1 MFNNTRQKSNSNI
14 GFLLFMCWL
23 VYSCSYLGK
32 VNFSASKL
40 SVMNHF
46 NVNEA
51 EVGLV
56 GTFFFFAYGV
66 GMVLNGLFCKKY
78 NIKYMVF
85 SALVISSLIN
95 FVIPFVPKGSFGV
108 IKFLWMV
115 NGVVLSL
122 LWPTLIR
129 LLSETLPKA
138 KMPSASKVMGT
149 TVATGT
155 LIIYGLSALFAE
167 LKVFKLSF
175 FVPSIV
181 GPVVAVLWLIFYKK
195 FTDIPQEEPVQP
207 LPLTKTANT
216 KGKITGDILTIIIC
230 LAVFA
235 VVTNLIKDGLTGWVP
250 KILKDSYTLPDS
262 VSILMTLALPAMGI
276 VANFF
281 TVWIAGKVKNL
292 VLLEGLFFLVAT
304 LLITGI
310 TFLIKTDLI
319 VITFAMMMLTS
330 LIASGSNNIITSIF
344 PLYMKGKVNSGLIA
358 GVLNGFCYVGST
370 LSDYGLGAI
379 KVATGNWISVFY
391 VQLAGCA
398 LIVLISFIY
407 TTIRLLCKKK
417 INE

>member
-1 MFNNTRQKSNSNI
+1 MSINTKQKGNSNI
-14 GFLLFMCWL
+14 CFLLFMCWL

-40 SVMNHF
+40 SVMSYF

-85 SALVISSLIN
+85 SVLVISSLIN
-95 FVIPFVPKGSFGV
+95 LVIPFIPKSSFDV

-129 LLSETLPKA
+129 LLSETLPKS

-195 FTDIPQEEPVQP
+195 FTDIPQQEPVQP
-207 LPLTKTANT
+207 LPLTQTVNT
-216 KGKITGDILTIIIC
+216 KGKMTGDILTIIIC

-276 VANFF
+276 IANFF
-281 TVWIAGKVKNL
+281 TVWVASKMKNL
-292 VLLEGLFFLVAT
+292 VLLEGLFFLVAS

-319 VITFAMMMLTS
+319 VLTFAMMMVTS

-407 TTIRLLCKKK
+407 TTIRLLGKKK
-417 INE
+417 TNE